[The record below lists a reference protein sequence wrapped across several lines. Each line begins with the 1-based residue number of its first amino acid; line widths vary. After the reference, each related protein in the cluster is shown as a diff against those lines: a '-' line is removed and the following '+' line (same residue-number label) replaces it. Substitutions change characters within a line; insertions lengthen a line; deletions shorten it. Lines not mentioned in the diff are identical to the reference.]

1 MAHEV
6 ETMAY
11 YSGADMNNGI
21 VMERMVPWHGIGTAV
36 PHAMTSK
43 EAMEAA
49 GLNWTVEGRPIFTDS
64 GIQIPGYVAN
74 TRSSDNSVLG
84 VVSEKYQIV
93 QNADAFAFTDNL
105 IGENCR
111 YETAGSLKNGKS
123 VFLLAKLPRTQILD
137 DDVDQ
142 YLCFNNSFN
151 GTGAIRCFIS
161 PIRVVCQN
169 TLNLA
174 LSKAS
179 RFWSCKHMGKM
190 EDKLAEATHTL
201 GLANKYMDELKIKA
215 DQYAHTKAD
224 NDKVKQVIAE
234 LFPINDDDSD
244 RHKANMT
251 KARND
256 FMVCYWM
263 PDIRKFHGTEWA
275 ILNAAA
281 DFADHTAPQRNT
293 STYQERNFER
303 VIVGHPILDKV
314 VEMMSVKA

>member
-11 YSGADMNNGI
+11 YSGADINNGI

-64 GIQIPGYVAN
+64 GIQIPGYVDN

-84 VVSEKYQIV
+84 VGSEKYQIV

-123 VFLLAKLPRTQILD
+123 VWMLAKLPRTSVLG

-142 YLCFNNSFN
+142 YLCFNNTHD
-151 GTGAIRCFIS
+151 GTGAVKVFMT
-161 PIRVVCQN
+161 PIRVVCNN

-174 LSKAS
+174 LNRAS

-190 EDKLAEATHTL
+190 EDKLAEATQTL
-201 GLANKYMDELKIKA
+201 QLANKYMDELKLKA
-215 DQYAHTKAD
+215 DHYAITSITMD
-224 NDKVKQVIAE
+224 RVKQVVAE

-244 RHKANMT
+244 RHKATMT
-251 KARND
+251 KARNE
-256 FMVCYWM
+256 FMTCYFM
-263 PDIRKFHGTEWA
+263 PDIAKFMNTEWGIINSA
-275 ILNAAA
+275 S
-281 DFADHTAPQRNT
+281 DFSAHVQPKRNT